1 MTRSICRSS
10 HCGNK
15 NILRRLLESGH
26 EVDDTL
32 ISKGW
37 TALFYAAKAGS
48 DNALRV
54 LIFECHADINKIAD
68 GGIYAIYTA
77 ACHSHPKCMQVFL
90 EAGLDINAASGS
102 GMTSL
107 HWAANEGSIDAA
119 RFLVEQGVDVFL
131 EEFDTR
137 MRLL

>member
-1 MTRSICRSS
+1 MATRTYCADYLNQGTKSTTHSS
-10 HCGNK
+10 ARVG
-15 NILRRLLESGH
+15 LPSS
-26 EVDDTL
+26 TP
-32 ISKGW
+32 
-37 TALFYAAKAGS
+37 AKAGS

-54 LIFECHADINKIAD
+54 LIFECHANINKIAN

-77 ACHSHPKCMQVFL
+77 AFHSHPKCMQVFL

-137 MRLL
+137 MRLV